1 MKFRRNF
8 FLLFVLF
15 VFLSTFHSI
24 SASAQDFYWSSASTR
39 SMALGG
45 VYVPSTSDAIGALT
59 TNPAGLTYL
68 SSPSLDLSM
77 SAVFARG
84 SFSNSVNTNSPMD
97 TPAGVVPYGAF
108 GMPIGKSRFSFGVGF
123 APDLASVSQWNY
135 VDAPGKGGVTYG
147 MQENKSA
154 ILAGRAIAGL
164 SYAFSHKLSV
174 GLTAGADYNSNT
186 LQAPYIFQSQPVLAG
201 YKTLL
206 DLHTYGTGWNMSV
219 GAMFEPTKNLDFG
232 VAWKSHTVIVTNGL
246 ASGNA
251 YAVFGVPPGS
261 AASAFSYNASVK
273 NILPQ
278 SVNANI
284 AWHVNPRWVL
294 AFQTDW
300 VNWSNAFTTL
310 PVTLTNGTNATL
322 NSAAFLNST
331 SLIDGVPLNWKDQ
344 YSFHGG
350 VERMLTEST
359 SLRFGYAHGNSPV
372 PNGTLT
378 PLTAAIM
385 TNQVTAGFN
394 YHTGRSRFDIA
405 YTYDPTSTQQV
416 GQSNLLSGE
425 YNNSTDSVGLQSL
438 TLGYTFQF

>member
-24 SASAQDFYWSSASTR
+24 SASAQDFYWSSADTR
-39 SMALGG
+39 SMGLGG
-45 VYVPSTSDAIGALT
+45 VYVPSTSDALGALT

-84 SFSNSVNTNSPMD
+84 SFSNSVNSNAPMD
-97 TPAGVVPYGAF
+97 TPPGVIPYGAF
-108 GMPIGKSRFSFGVGF
+108 GMPIGHSRFSFGVGF
-123 APDLASVSQWNY
+123 APDLVSASQWNY
-135 VDAPGKGGVTYG
+135 VDAPGKAGVTYG

-154 ILAGRAIAGL
+154 ILAGRAMVGL

-174 GLTAGADYNSNT
+174 GMTAGADYNSNT
-186 LQAPYIFQSQPVLAG
+186 LQAPYIFQSQPTLAG

-219 GAMFEPTKNLDFG
+219 GAMFEPTKNVDLG
-232 VAWKSHTVIVTNGL
+232 VAWKSQTVIVTNGM

-251 YAVFGVPPGS
+251 SALFAALGAN
-261 AASAFSYNASVK
+261 AASTFAYNASVT
-273 NILPQ
+273 NRLPQ
-278 SVNANI
+278 SVNGNI
-284 AWHVNPRWVL
+284 AWHVNPQWTL

-300 VNWSNAFTTL
+300 VNWSNSFVNL
-310 PVTLTNGTNATL
+310 PVTLTNGSNGVINSVVGSSTL
-322 NSAAFLNST
+322 V
-331 SLIDGVPLNWKDQ
+331 DGVPLNWRDQ

-359 SLRFGYAHGNSPV
+359 SLRLGYAHSNSPV
-372 PNGTLT
+372 PSGTLT

-385 TNQVTAGFN
+385 TNQITAGFA
-394 YHTGRSRFDIA
+394 YHVGRSRFDLA
-405 YTYDPTSTQQV
+405 YTYDPTSTQSV
-416 GQSNLLSGE
+416 AQSNLLSGE
-425 YNNSTDSVGLQSL
+425 YSNSTDHIGLQSVS
-438 TLGYTFQF
+438 LGYTFQF

>member
-1 MKFRRNF
+1 
-8 FLLFVLF
+8 
-15 VFLSTFHSI
+15 
-24 SASAQDFYWSSASTR
+24 
-39 SMALGG
+39 MALGG

-68 SSPSLDLSM
+68 SSPTLDLSM

-84 SFSNSVNTNSPMD
+84 SFSDSVNNNSPM
-97 TPAGVVPYGAF
+97 TTSPGVIPYGAF

-123 APDLASVSQWNY
+123 APDMVSVSDWNY

-154 ILAGRAIAGL
+154 ILAGRAMAGL

-174 GLTAGADYNSNT
+174 GVTAGADYNSNT

-201 YKTLL
+201 DKTLL

-251 YAVFGVPPGS
+251 YALFGAPPGT
-261 AASAFSYNASVK
+261 AADAFAYNASVK

-300 VNWSNAFTTL
+300 VNWSNAFVNL
-310 PVTLTNGTNATL
+310 PVTLTNGTNATINGAWVPRSL
-322 NSAAFLNST
+322 DRRRAPELERSILLPRRRRADADREHFAAVRLCAWQQSCAERNPHA
-331 SLIDGVPLNWKDQ
+331 DDRGHHDQ
-344 YSFHGG
+344 PAFH
-350 VERMLTEST
+350 RFRLS
-359 SLRFGYAHGNSPV
+359 SRPFALRYRLHV
-372 PNGTLT
+372 
-378 PLTAAIM
+378 
-385 TNQVTAGFN
+385 
-394 YHTGRSRFDIA
+394 RSHLPSSRCR
-405 YTYDPTSTQQV
+405 
-416 GQSNLLSGE
+416 QSNLLAGE
-425 YNNSTDSVGLQSL
+425 YNNSTDRVGLQSL
-438 TLGYTFQF
+438 SLGYTFQF

>member
-24 SASAQDFYWSSASTR
+24 SASAQDFYWSSASPR

-45 VYVPSTSDAIGALT
+45 VYVPSTSDALGALT

-84 SFSNSVNTNSPMD
+84 SFSNSVNNNAPMD

-108 GMPIGKSRFSFGVGF
+108 GMPIGHSRFSFGVGF

-135 VDAPGKGGVTYG
+135 VDAPGKAGVTYG
-147 MQENKSA
+147 MQENRSA
-154 ILAGRAIAGL
+154 ILAGRAMVGL

-174 GLTAGADYNSNT
+174 GMTAGADYNSNT
-186 LQAPYIFQSQPVLAG
+186 LEAPYIFQSQPTLAG

-251 YAVFGVPPGS
+251 SALFAALGAN
-261 AASAFSYNASVK
+261 AASTFAYNASVT

-278 SVNANI
+278 SVNGNI
-284 AWHVNPRWVL
+284 AWHVNPQWTL

-300 VNWSNAFTTL
+300 VNWSNSFVNL
-310 PVTLTNGTNATL
+310 PVTLTNGSNAVINSVVGSSTL
-322 NSAAFLNST
+322 V
-331 SLIDGVPLNWKDQ
+331 DGVPLNWRDQ

-359 SLRFGYAHGNSPV
+359 SLRVGYAHGNNPV
-372 PNGTLT
+372 PSGTLT

-385 TNQVTAGFN
+385 TNQITAGFA
-394 YHTGRSRFDIA
+394 YHAGRSRFDLA

-425 YNNSTDSVGLQSL
+425 YNNSADHIGLQSL
-438 TLGYTFQF
+438 SLGYTFQF

>member
-15 VFLSTFHSI
+15 VFVCSFYSV
-24 SASAQDFYWSSASTR
+24 SASAQDFYWNSASTR
-39 SMALGG
+39 SLALGG
-45 VYVPSTSDAIGALT
+45 AYVPSTSDALGALT

-68 SSPSLDLSM
+68 SSPTLDLSM
-77 SAVFARG
+77 SAAFARG
-84 SFSNSVNTNSPMD
+84 SFSNSVNSNAPMD

-147 MQENKSA
+147 MQENRSA
-154 ILAGRAIAGL
+154 ILAGRAMVGL

-174 GLTAGADYNSNT
+174 GMTAGADYNSNT
-186 LQAPYIFQSQPVLAG
+186 LQAPYIFQSQPTLAG

-206 DLHTYGTGWNMSV
+206 DLHTYGTGWNMSM
-219 GAMFEPTKNLDFG
+219 GAMFEATKNLDFG

-251 YAVFGVPPGS
+251 SALFAALGS
-261 AASAFSYNASVK
+261 SAPSNFAYNASVT
-273 NILPQ
+273 NVLPQ
-278 SVNANI
+278 SVNGNI
-284 AWHVNPRWVL
+284 AWHINPRWLV

-300 VNWSNAFTTL
+300 VNWSNSFVNL
-310 PVTLTNGTNATL
+310 PVTLTNGSNTTINSVAGSSTL
-322 NSAAFLNST
+322 V
-331 SLIDGVPLNWKDQ
+331 DGVPLNWKDQ

-359 SLRFGYAHGNSPV
+359 SLRFGYAHGNDPV
-372 PNGTLT
+372 PSGTLT

-385 TNQVTAGFN
+385 TNQVSAGFA
-394 YHTGRSRFDIA
+394 YHAGHSRFDVA
-405 YTYDPTSTQQV
+405 YTYDPTTSQQV
-416 GQSNLLSGE
+416 QQSNLLSGE
-425 YNNSTDSVGLQSL
+425 YNNSTDHIGLQVLS
-438 TLGYTFQF
+438 LGYTFQF